1 MGSNALDAISNG
13 TTQGVKLAVNVGA
26 MLLVFVALV
35 YGVNYIIIHTL
46 GDWTG
51 LNTWTSNLTNGQFD
65 AFSLEFI
72 LGAVFSP
79 LAWVLGVP
87 ATDIMLVG
95 QLLGEKTV
103 LNEFYS
109 YVSLTEMKRRFVF
122 FRTLCHSLHLHSLW
136 VCKYFEHWNSN
147 WWYWSFSTEQEKR
160 IKRIRYKS
168 TYRRNGSLLIHCSIR
183 WNDYLENERCYRQSN
198 YRSRSRDR
206 CHGLQHCSH
215 H

>member
-1 MGSNALDAISNG
+1 MKLLKFQNKAWVQCIRCNSNG

-51 LNTWTSNLTNGQFD
+51 LNTWTSNVTNGQFD

-109 YVSLTEMKRRFVF
+109 YVSLTEMKEEGLFSSERSVILS
-122 FRTLCHSLHLHSLW
+122 TYMLCGFANISAL
-136 VCKYFEHWNSN
+136 NSN
-147 WWYWSFSTEQEKR
+147 WYWSFSTSRRKNCELG
-160 IKRIRYKS
+160 IKHLSR
-168 TYRRNGSLLIHCSIR
+168 
-183 WNDYLENERCYRQSN
+183 ERQHPYS
-198 YRSRSRDR
+198 
-206 CHGLQHCSH
+206 LQHTSE
-215 H
+215 